1 MKLNCNVGSISNE
14 QKIEFLKQVEKEVLS
29 FKSSFI
35 PIDHNK
41 DDESFTWKDN
51 DSFYILRYP
60 NEKEINL
67 TIRFNQ
73 IENTRWFIL
82 QEPRLDF
89 NKVWFWLKRV
99 LTYRKRDRILEKEW
113 EKRLCNPL
121 KSLFYEMYGS
131 FPPPIVEAEYI
142 LPNGDL
148 MIPFHCSIRH
158 KNLSSGIIFEITKNS
173 KKEIHLFRKSY
184 LGDDQTGEKKELLSR
199 QEVDKSEDIVTI
211 TKMGLVTAAMDLLE
225 IAKNTSMPDELEHL
239 YKIIDIV

>member
-51 DSFYILRYP
+51 DSFYILRYL

-99 LTYRKRDRILEKEW
+99 LTYRKRDRVI
-113 EKRLCNPL
+113 
-121 KSLFYEMYGS
+121 
-131 FPPPIVEAEYI
+131 
-142 LPNGDL
+142 
-148 MIPFHCSIRH
+148 
-158 KNLSSGIIFEITKNS
+158 
-173 KKEIHLFRKSY
+173 
-184 LGDDQTGEKKELLSR
+184 
-199 QEVDKSEDIVTI
+199 
-211 TKMGLVTAAMDLLE
+211 
-225 IAKNTSMPDELEHL
+225 
-239 YKIIDIV
+239 